1 MKVLYFMLAVLGL
14 VSLGFLGAY
23 FYAWHMNAVA
33 GAKYDLN
40 SLVSVGQLIGA
51 QTTGLVVNHSLFNTK
66 IPWLDD
72 FAGAMAARWGKKEG
86 EQ

>member
-1 MKVLYFMLAVLGL
+1 MKVLYFMLAVLGM
-14 VSLGFLGAY
+14 VSLGFVGVY
-23 FYAWHMNAVA
+23 FYAWHMNATS

-66 IPWLDD
+66 IPWLDG
-72 FAGAMAARWGKKEG
+72 FAEALAAKFGKK
-86 EQ
+86 